1 MYISVDRVLWLLL
14 WKNFITKFGH
24 IVSEI
29 WIFQVNVMKLIQILK
44 FDGNLRFYRFL
55 LEFNKTSNQK
65 YKIE

>member
-24 IVSEI
+24 VVLEI
-29 WIFQVNVMKLIQILK
+29 RIFQVNVMKLIKILK